1 MLVLIKHM
9 AKVLAACV
17 GQFKRLNII
26 SEAVP
31 VCFDV
36 MRLGSPV
43 GWMLLSIPGYWG
55 FLWCGGH
62 YSVALWITAGA
73 IWARSLGC
81 FYNDWV
87 DRSVDAK
94 VVRTK
99 NRPLV
104 AQSPSWAMLAIVTL
118 FFITGAGVFLYF
130 LPFSCVLIAGLG
142 LMGTLIYPWSKR
154 FTHYPQILLGLVFNL
169 AVWMPACMTGQT
181 FSWGLWVLYAYGV
194 LWTVSY
200 DTLYAFQDVLD
211 DGPAGVY
218 SLALKMG
225 PKQGQRI
232 LGLLM
237 VVRLVLLLGLLVGAG
252 SSTSFGGKP
261 AEWLTYVG
269 TLFMAFIQWN
279 MWRKWD
285 LSVPTQCAN
294 YFKYSIIE
302 GAQLCLVLTTI
313 GNVPLKWYVWFLDLI
328 G

>member
-1 MLVLIKHM
+1 MLALIKYF
-9 AKVLAACV
+9 ANGLAVCV
-17 GQFKRLNII
+17 GSFKRIKAI
-26 SEAVP
+26 GDMVP
-31 VCFDV
+31 LCFDA

-43 GWMLLSIPGYWG
+43 GWILLVIPGYWG
-55 FLWCGGH
+55 FLWCGGA

-87 DRSVDAK
+87 DRSLDAK

-104 AQSPSWAMLAIVTL
+104 AKPPSWTMLAIVTV

-130 LPFSCVLIAGLG
+130 LPFSCVLVALLG

-154 FTHYPQILLGLVFNL
+154 FTYYPQILLGLVFNL
-169 AVWMPACMTGQT
+169 AVWMPPCITGVS
-181 FSWGLWVLYAYGV
+181 FSGGLWVLYVYGV

-200 DTLYAFQDVLD
+200 DTLYAFQDIVD
-211 DGPAGVY
+211 DGPAGIY

-225 PKQGQRI
+225 PKQGHRI

-237 VVRLVLLLGLLVGAG
+237 GVRLALLLALLLRAG
-252 SSTSFGGKP
+252 SSYFGGQE
-261 AEWLTYVG
+261 ASWLAYIAV
-269 TLFMAFIQWN
+269 LFMAFVQWN
-279 MWRKWD
+279 MWRTWD
-285 LSVPTQCAN
+285 LSVPKKCSH

-302 GAQLCLVLTTI
+302 GAQLCLVLTMI
-313 GNVPLKWYVWFLDLI
+313 GNVHLKWYAWFLDVV